1 MSMKLACVIVT
12 YNRLEKLQRTLTAYA
27 MQVKKPDYL
36 IVVNNCSTDGT
47 EDYLDAWKQKQTG
60 MKIVLMNLQENRGG
74 SGGFYL
80 GSQKAL
86 DLGADWVWLS
96 DDDAY
101 PEPEALYILAGK
113 LAELDQDE
121 TVAAVCG
128 SIWEG
133 GKLSLGHRKR
143 YQAGFWEFKQ
153 IPIPAAEYEQPAF
166 EVQLFSYVG
175 AVIKAKTLKQ
185 VGLCEKD
192 YFIYW
197 DDTEHSYRIS
207 KTGKILCLPAVKV
220 NHDIRPEFVEDGKI
234 VVDWRFYYMER
245 NYFAFLKKHFP
256 IAYRLQWNRE
266 HSKARLHLLTGRKI
280 AKYNVEM
287 RALEDAR
294 LDRMGLCKTY
304 KPGWKAEE

>member
-1 MSMKLACVIVT
+1 MAIKLACVVVT
-12 YNRLEKLQRTLTAYA
+12 YNRLEKLKRTLAAYA
-27 MQVKKPDYL
+27 RQKKQPDYL

-47 EDYLDAWKQKQTG
+47 EEFLDSWKQSQTG
-60 MKIVLMNLQENRGG
+60 MKIVIMNLQENQGG

-86 DLGADWVWLS
+86 DLGAEWVWFA

-101 PEPEALYILAGK
+101 PEPEALEILTKK
-113 LAELDQDE
+113 LKEWNQKPE
-121 TVAAVCG
+121 VAAVCG

-133 GKLSLGHRKR
+133 GKISLGHRKR

-153 IPIPAAEYEQPAF
+153 VPVPETEYQQPEF
-166 EVQLFSYVG
+166 ELQLFSYVG
-175 AVIKAKTLKQ
+175 AVVKAKILQQ

-220 NHDIRPEFVEDGKI
+220 NHDIRPEFADDGKI
-234 VVDWRFYYMER
+234 RVDWRFYYMER
-245 NYFAFLKKHFP
+245 NFYAFLKKHYP

-266 HSKARLHLLTGRKI
+266 YLKARLHLLAGMKV
-280 AKYNVEM
+280 AKYNVEIQ
-287 RALEDAR
+287 ALEDQR
-294 LDRMGLCKTY
+294 FNRMGLSKNY